1 MGVDFYA
8 CENCGDT
15 FPDCGT
21 YIHCEHGHRIGP
33 CCFPLAEG
41 KKFQRVDRWPGDQTV
56 ESDDYSTAVA
66 EAFCPVCAKGGN
78 DQQKI
83 AKLAK
88 LLRLAKTYFSI
99 HKNTPEDWIALEAD
113 IDEALRGT

>member
-8 CENCGDT
+8 CEHCGDT

-41 KKFQRVDRWPGDQTV
+41 KKFQRVDHWPGDQTV
-56 ESDDYSTAVA
+56 ELDDYSTAVA
-66 EAFCPVCAKGGN
+66 EAFCPVCAQGGSDVQRLEN
-78 DQQKI
+78 AVQ
-83 AKLAK
+83 
-88 LLRLAKTYFSI
+88 LLREWISAKRDEEYPYHATETF
-99 HKNTPEDWIALEAD
+99 LE
-113 IDEALRGT
+113 RVKKSNG